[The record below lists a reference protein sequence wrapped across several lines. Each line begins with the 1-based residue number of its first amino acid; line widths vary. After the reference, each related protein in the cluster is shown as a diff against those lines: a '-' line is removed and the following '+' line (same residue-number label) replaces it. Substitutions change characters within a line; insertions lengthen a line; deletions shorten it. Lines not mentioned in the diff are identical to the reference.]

1 MQRFIEFLQHISN
14 RPNFLRTL
22 VEICLAVALTGSA
35 KVRKRLSVVS
45 DNVLIEGLEK
55 ATLEVNEVVRSSTIA
70 FSLPTS

>member
-1 MQRFIEFLQHISN
+1 
-14 RPNFLRTL
+14 
-22 VEICLAVALTGSA
+22 VALTGSA